1 MVSTHTPNVAPL
13 KAEELYQR
21 MGEPA
26 KEKEGIR
33 SLRGKTNDP
42 KRERL
47 LDLIKA
53 REVLAAEGGCEPMIP
68 GLTRQKHI
76 SEMRERG
83 ASEEYIT
90 SIYESVEKE

>member
-1 MVSTHTPNVAPL
+1 MVSTHAPSLAPL
-13 KAEELYQR
+13 KAEELYRR

-26 KEKEGIR
+26 KEKEGIK

-53 REVLAAEGGCEPMIP
+53 REVLAAEGGCESMIP

-76 SEMRERG
+76 SEMRKRG

-90 SIYESVEKE
+90 SIYESVEK

>member
-1 MVSTHTPNVAPL
+1 MVSTHAPSLAPL

-26 KEKEGIR
+26 KEKEGIK

-76 SEMRERG
+76 SEMRHRG
-83 ASEEYIT
+83 TSEEYIT